1 MAKSKQI
8 APTAADQVFQSHKI
22 SRAAY
27 DLPVMARRL
36 VYVAMAQVRPTD
48 ESLPVIEMSVGAVVR
63 ALGLSD
69 QGNRYEEVRAAVRI
83 LMGSVLEIETTTG
96 WSMRH
101 WVDKADYVK
110 KTDTLQIKI
119 SDELRE
125 DVLECQRLF
134 SIFALADV
142 GRLQGKYSLRLFE
155 IVMSRK
161 GQEGTQGNKAGHW
174 YADLEFSNL
183 RALFKIGPSEYA
195 LTRDFRLRVI
205 DGPVREINE
214 AGLGLRI
221 ECDYDKFRI
230 GRCLIG
236 VRLNCRS
243 IARDEPR
250 PVSPATKSEMDDEA
264 LIAGH
269 QEQFDLFLKRELAQ
283 GDFSDMRK
291 GFSREQIAST
301 AALKALREWH
311 RMQSK
316 KGKRRT

>member
-36 VYVAMAQVRPTD
+36 VYVAMAQVRSTD
-48 ESLPVIEMSVGAVVR
+48 ESLPVVEMSVGAVVR

-161 GQEGTQGNKAGHW
+161 GQELAVVSQ
-174 YADLEFSNL
+174 
-183 RALFKIGPSEYA
+183 
-195 LTRDFRLRVI
+195 
-205 DGPVREINE
+205 VR
-214 AGLGLRI
+214 
-221 ECDYDKFRI
+221 
-230 GRCLIG
+230 
-236 VRLNCRS
+236 
-243 IARDEPR
+243 
-250 PVSPATKSEMDDEA
+250 
-264 LIAGH
+264 
-269 QEQFDLFLKRELAQ
+269 
-283 GDFSDMRK
+283 
-291 GFSREQIAST
+291 
-301 AALKALREWH
+301 
-311 RMQSK
+311 
-316 KGKRRT
+316 